1 MFLKFLFLRLVR
13 FVVSQI
19 LKLRNGKTIYACYKG
34 MSWPLSKEP
43 KTCIAAYVFVD
54 CAEEFCKITD
64 LSLQAAAD
72 TLDYVL

>member
-1 MFLKFLFLRLVR
+1 
-13 FVVSQI
+13 
-19 LKLRNGKTIYACYKG
+19 

>member
-1 MFLKFLFLRLVR
+1 M
-13 FVVSQI
+13 VSQI
-19 LKLRNGKTIYACYKG
+19 LKLRNGKIISACYKG

-43 KTCIAAYVFVD
+43 KTYIAAYVVVD
-54 CAEEFCKITD
+54 CAKEFCKITD